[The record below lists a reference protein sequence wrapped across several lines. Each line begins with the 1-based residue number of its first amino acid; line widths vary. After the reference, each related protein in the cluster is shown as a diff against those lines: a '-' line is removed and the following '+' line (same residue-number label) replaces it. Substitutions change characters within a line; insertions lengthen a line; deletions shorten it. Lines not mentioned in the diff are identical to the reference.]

1 MDKEQIADALDEAA
15 GIAAYYAS
23 AATDQDDEA
32 GAETARRDENT
43 LRRWAK
49 HYREDL
55 TKL

>member
-1 MDKEQIADALDEAA
+1 MDKTAIADALDEAA
-15 GIAAYYAS
+15 EVAAFYA
-23 AATDQDDEA
+23 AGATDQGDEA

-55 TKL
+55 ANL